1 MRRRSFLSAMSVI
14 SLAAGSHGEA
24 AAAACPEPAVRP
36 SELDPTEQ
44 SIGALQGAMSC
55 GSLTAA
61 SLVHAYLGRIQRLD
75 QSGPSLRSILA
86 VNGRALDDARTLDA
100 ERTAGRLRGPL
111 HGIPLLIKDNIE
123 TSDPMPTT
131 AGSRALAKSQAS
143 VDAPLVAKLRA
154 AGCIVL
160 GKSNLSE
167 WANFRSSHSISG
179 WSAVGGQTRNAY
191 DQGRTPSG
199 SSAGSAVAT
208 AASLCT
214 AAIGSE
220 TDGSILSPSSVNGLV
235 GFKPTVGLVSGR
247 GIVPLS
253 PRQDTAGPMTR
264 TVTEAALLANIIAE
278 RPLGFGPQG
287 SDLESFRL
295 KGVRIGALPISAAA
309 HPETAALYT
318 ASRAALEKEGAVIVD
333 LKPPASF
340 AALGDLETEA
350 LLHEFKAAINAYLS
364 SLDPVRSPCR
374 SLADLI
380 TFNRRDEVE
389 LTAFGQDTFEQA
401 EARGP
406 LTSATYQKALARLRH
421 LSVTEGLGRLF
432 GAPGVSVLMAPGG
445 GPAALIDPVWGDH
458 GDDGSPA
465 IASTA
470 AIAGYPSL
478 TVPAGL
484 AHGLPVGMVFVG
496 ARFQDGLLLQIGR
509 AYERATRARVPPRFA
524 S

>member
-1 MRRRSFLSAMSVI
+1 MHRRSFLGALSAIPLV
-14 SLAAGSHGEA
+14 AGSRGEA
-24 AAAACPEPAVRP
+24 AAAGCAESAGRTPEF
-36 SELDPTEQ
+36 DPTEQ
-44 SIGALQGAMSC
+44 PLEALQSAMAC

-75 QSGPSLRSILA
+75 QAGPALHSVLA
-86 VNGRALDDARTLDA
+86 VNGRALDDARALDA

-131 AGSRALAKSQAS
+131 AGSRALSAS
-143 VDAPLVAKLRA
+143 RASADAPLVAKLRT

-208 AASLCT
+208 AASLCA

-235 GFKPTVGLVSGR
+235 GFKPTVGVVSGR

-253 PRQDTAGPMTR
+253 PRQDTAGPMSR
-264 TVTEAALLANIIAE
+264 TVTEAALLAGIIAE

-287 SDLESFRL
+287 SDLEAFRL
-295 KGVRIGALPISAAA
+295 KGVRIGALPISPAA
-309 HPETAALYT
+309 HPDTAALYA
-318 ASRAALEKEGAVIVD
+318 ASRAALQSEGAIVID

-350 LLHEFKAAINAYLS
+350 LLYEFKAAINEYLA
-364 SLDPVRSPCR
+364 SLDPARSPCR

-380 TFNRRDEVE
+380 AFNRRDAVE
-389 LTAFGQDTFEQA
+389 LTPFGQDTFEQA
-401 EARGP
+401 EACGP
-406 LTSATYQKALARLRH
+406 LTSAAYQKGLARLKR

-432 GAPGVSVLMAPGG
+432 GAPGVSALMAPGG

-458 GDDGSPA
+458 SDDGGPA
-465 IASTA
+465 IASAA

-484 AHGLPVGMVFVG
+484 VHGLPIGMVFVG
-496 ARFQDGLLLQIGR
+496 APYQDGLLLQVGR
-509 AYERATRARVPPRFA
+509 AYERATRARVAPRFP